1 MLPYLRT
8 YMGHS
13 SLSQTAYYI
22 HILPEN
28 LMKSRKIDW
37 NKLNDIIPEDE
48 V

>member
-1 MLPYLRT
+1 
-8 YMGHS
+8 MGHS

-22 HILPEN
+22 HILHEN